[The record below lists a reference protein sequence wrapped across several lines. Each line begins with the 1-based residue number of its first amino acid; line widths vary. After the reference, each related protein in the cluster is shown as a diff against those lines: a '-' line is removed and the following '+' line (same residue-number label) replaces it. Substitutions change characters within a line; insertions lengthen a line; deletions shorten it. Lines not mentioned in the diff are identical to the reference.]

1 MKKKNIML
9 IPLILGLISLAIGL
23 FFFAR
28 ICRVKDAAYKSY
40 KVSLS
45 DSTIQEVFM
54 NGGDEAT
61 VREAFNKAVAKTD
74 KNAAPAAGMDDLAG
88 AEVAEADGAE
98 VADADGEDGAEVAG
112 AEGAEAAGAEGAEA
126 AGADGA
132 EVAGAEDEE
141 AAGDEMGTEAAAEPA
156 AADTGKDAFDTV
168 FPRGFSG
175 VNSLRTA
182 VSMVPIFLGIG
193 AVLILIAL
201 VLLLRSKN
209 LDFSGIMRSKITW
222 AVIAEILILI
232 VCLIVRPD
240 FFNISYQP
248 STGMLYGSLIDI
260 VNRSSEIT
268 IIAMGMTLVLA
279 LGGTDLSVGA
289 LVAVSGAFALK
300 LLRWDVTVYVT
311 PGDYTVYPFVLVIIA
326 PLLTCILMGC
336 FNGFLVGQLQ
346 LQPIIATLI
355 LMVSGRG
362 VAQILTNGK
371 QFTTLYSPFRWIGQG
386 SAFFLPTPIVI
397 TVIVVACV
405 MIFVRKTAFGTF
417 VESTGINRS
426 ASRLSGINAKK
437 VIMIV
442 FALTGFLSGI
452 AGLIYS
458 SRIMSC
464 DSNNAGLNYETDAI
478 LAAVIG
484 GTNMAGGKF
493 SLTGTIIGSIIIRTI
508 VTFVYYFGISAEA
521 TMAFKAM
528 IIAVVIVLQS
538 EPVRNWMAKRAKTR
552 EIAKGGA
559 S

>member
-1 MKKKNIML
+1 MNRKKVYL
-9 IPLILGLISLAIGL
+9 IPLLLGIAAMAVGI

-28 ICRVKDAAYKSY
+28 ICRVKDTVYKNY

-45 DSTIQEVFM
+45 DDSIREVVTKAG
-54 NGGDEAT
+54 NEEEA
-61 VREAFNKAVAKTD
+61 RAAFNAAVLKSEVSDGTD
-74 KNAAPAAGMDDLAG
+74 EFQETAEDTAG
-88 AEVAEADGAE
+88 AQSAQDGALE
-98 VADADGEDGAEVAG
+98 EQADDAAIEETAAEENLT
-112 AEGAEAAGAEGAEA
+112 EGTKTEEGPDSSG
-126 AGADGA
+126 GAD
-132 EVAGAEDEE
+132 
-141 AAGDEMGTEAAAEPA
+141 P
-156 AADTGKDAFDTV
+156 FDTV
-168 FPRGFSG
+168 FPKGVSG
-175 VNSLRTA
+175 VGSIKSAMQLTP
-182 VSMVPIFLGIG
+182 VFMGIG
-193 AVLILIAL
+193 AVLVLIAL
-201 VLLLRSKN
+201 LMILRQKN
-209 LDFSGIMRSKITW
+209 LDFASIMRSKITW
-222 AVIAEILILI
+222 AAIAEILILI

-240 FFNISYQP
+240 FYNISYQP

-300 LLRWDVTVYVT
+300 LLRWDVAIYNT
-311 PGDYTVYPFVLVIIA
+311 PGDYSVQPFILVIIL

-362 VAQILTNGK
+362 IAQILTNGK

-386 SAFFLPTPIVI
+386 SALFLPTPIVI
-397 TVIVVACV
+397 TVIVVAAV

-417 VESTGINRS
+417 VESVGINRS

-442 FALTGFLSGI
+442 FAMTGFLSGI

-464 DSNNAGLNYETDAI
+464 DSNNAGVNYETDAI

-493 SLTGTIIGSIIIRTI
+493 SLAGTIIGSIIIRTI

-538 EPVRNWMAKRAKTR
+538 EPVRNWMAKRAKSR
-552 EIAKGGA
+552 EAARGGA
-559 S
+559 A

>member
-1 MKKKNIML
+1 MKKNRIFL
-9 IPLILGLISLAIGL
+9 IPLILGLLSLAAGL
-23 FFFAR
+23 FFFAGV
-28 ICRVKDAAYKSY
+28 CRVKDSVYRNY
-40 KVSLS
+40 KVSMS
-45 DSTIQEVFM
+45 DSAISEVFM
-54 NGGDEAT
+54 NDNDEAA
-61 VREAFNKAVAKTD
+61 VREAFNAAVAKSD
-74 KNAAPAAGMDDLAG
+74 KGAPSSGVVS
-88 AEVAEADGAE
+88 E
-98 VADADGEDGAEVAG
+98 
-112 AEGAEAAGAEGAEA
+112 
-126 AGADGA
+126 
-132 EVAGAEDEE
+132 
-141 AAGDEMGTEAAAEPA
+141 EAAAEEA
-156 AADTGKDAFDTV
+156 AAEEAAAEETAQTEAVEEETEGAAAASSGKDAYDTV
-168 FPRGFSG
+168 FAGGFSS
-175 VNSLRTA
+175 VKSLRSA
-182 VSMVPIFLGIG
+182 VSLTPVFIG
-193 AVLILIAL
+193 AGALLCLIAALL
-201 VLLLRSKN
+201 VLRSKK
-209 LDFSGIMRSKITW
+209 LDFASIMRSKITW
-222 AVIAEILILI
+222 AAIAEILILI

-248 STGMLYGSLIDI
+248 STGMLYGSIIDI
-260 VNRSSEIT
+260 INRSSEIT

-300 LLRWDVTVYVT
+300 LLRWDVTIYNT
-311 PGDYTVYPFVLVIIA
+311 PGDYSVFPFALVIAA
-326 PLLTCILMGC
+326 PLLTCIAMGC

-386 SAFFLPTPIVI
+386 SALFLPTPIII
-397 TVIVVACV
+397 TVIVVAAV

-417 VESTGINRS
+417 VESVGINRS

-493 SLTGTIIGSIIIRTI
+493 SLAGTIIGSIIIRTI

-538 EPVRNWMAKRAKTR
+538 EPVRNAMAKRSKSR
-552 EIAKGGA
+552 EAVKGGA
-559 S
+559 A

>member
-1 MKKKNIML
+1 MKKEKIFL
-9 IPLILGLISLAIGL
+9 IPLLLGLLSLIIGI
-23 FFFAR
+23 FFFGR
-28 ICRVKDAAYKSY
+28 ICRVKDKVYKNY
-40 KVSLS
+40 KVSIS
-45 DSTIQEVFM
+45 DDAINTVFM
-54 NGGDEAT
+54 NNQDEDA
-61 VREAFNKAVAKTD
+61 VRESFNKAVAKTE
-74 KNAAPAAGMDDLAG
+74 KNTGSSDAEVNDLMPADAELSSEAADLAED
-88 AEVAEADGAE
+88 AAAVPEAFS
-98 VADADGEDGAEVAG
+98 
-112 AEGAEAAGAEGAEA
+112 EAAEEEVSSET
-126 AGADGA
+126 AGGNVGQAVDS
-132 EVAGAEDEE
+132 D
-141 AAGDEMGTEAAAEPA
+141 
-156 AADTGKDAFDTV
+156 GKDAYDTV
-168 FPRGFSG
+168 FTKGFSD
-175 VNSLRTA
+175 VKALKTA
-182 VSMVPIFLGIG
+182 VRMVPIFLGIG
-193 AVLILIAL
+193 AVLCLIAIL
-201 VLLLRSKN
+201 MIIRAKH
-209 LDFSGIMRSKITW
+209 LDFSSIMRSKITW
-222 AVIAEILILI
+222 AAIAEILILI
-232 VCLIVRPD
+232 VCLITRPD

-300 LLRWDVTVYVT
+300 LLRWDVLIYNT
-311 PGDYTVYPFVLVIIA
+311 PGDYTVYPFALVIIA

-355 LMVSGRG
+355 LMVSARG

-386 SAFFLPTPIVI
+386 SALFLPTPIVI
-397 TVIVVACV
+397 TVIVVALV

-417 VESTGINRS
+417 VESVGINRS

-493 SLTGTIIGSIIIRTI
+493 SLAGTIIGSIIIRTI

-538 EPVRNWMAKRAKTR
+538 EPVRNWMSKRAKSKEAAR
-552 EIAKGGA
+552 GGA
-559 S
+559 A